1 MIAVLINTLT
11 VIVGSSIGLLL
22 KNSFL
27 KRVSNAVMVAI
38 GLCVIYIGVDNAL
51 EGSNALITVVAMVV
65 GCFIGSLIRIDDR
78 FNSLSKKIEN
88 KFAKKE
94 GVNFAEGFIAASL
107 VFCVGA
113 MTIIGSLNAGLNNDN
128 ELLITKS
135 IMDLISSCILA
146 SVLGFGVLLASVTVL
161 VYQGALVL
169 LAGLLKKV
177 LTDTLLVGEI
187 TCVGGVLMIALG
199 LNLIGVT
206 KIKLLDLLPAILVVV
221 PAYFLIS
228 LIGG

>member
-11 VIVGSSIGLLL
+11 VIVGSSVGLLL
-22 KNSFL
+22 RNSFL
-27 KRVSNAVMVAI
+27 KRVSNAVMCAI

-65 GCFIGSLIRIDDR
+65 GCFIGSLIKIDDR

-199 LNLIGVT
+199 LNLVGVT